1 MQTYVTLWKYTK
13 DGLMDIKKTNKRFEL
28 AKKVVKDAGG
38 KVLVAYGLVGKYDL
52 MTVMEMPNAKVAAAT
67 ILKIC
72 STGRVTSQS
81 MIALPLEE
89 FIDIAQKV

>member
-28 AKKVVKDAGG
+28 AKKVVKEAGG
-38 KVLVAYGLVGKYDL
+38 KLLSCYGLVGKYDL
-52 MTVMEMPNAKVAAAT
+52 ITVMQMPNEKVAAAT

-72 STGRVTSQS
+72 STGRITSQT
-81 MIALPLEE
+81 MTALSLEE
-89 FIDIAQKV
+89 FIDITKEV

>member
-28 AKKVVKDAGG
+28 AKKVVKEAGG
-38 KVLVAYGLVGKYDL
+38 KVIAAYGLIGKYDL
-52 MTVMEMPNAKVAAAT
+52 LTVMEMPNEKVAAAT

-81 MIALPLEE
+81 MTALSLDE
-89 FIDIAQKV
+89 FVTMTQKV

>member
-38 KVLVAYGLVGKYDL
+38 KVLAAYGLIGKYDL
-52 MTVMEMPNAKVAAAT
+52 ITVMEMPNEQVAAAT

-81 MIALPLEE
+81 MTALSLDE
-89 FIDIAQKV
+89 FINITKKV

>member
-1 MQTYVTLWKYTK
+1 MPTYVTLWKYTK

-38 KVLVAYGLVGKYDL
+38 KLLSVYGLVGKYDL
-52 MTVMEMPNAKVAAAT
+52 MTVMEMPNEKVAAAT

-72 STGRVTSQS
+72 STGRITSQS
-81 MIALPLEE
+81 MIALSLEE
-89 FIDIAQKV
+89 FIDITKEV

>member
-1 MQTYVTLWKYTK
+1 MPTYVTLWKYTK

-38 KVLVAYGLVGKYDL
+38 KLLAVYGLVGKYDL
-52 MTVMEMPNAKVAAAT
+52 MTVMEMPNEKVAAAT

-72 STGRVTSQS
+72 STGRITSQS
-81 MIALPLEE
+81 MIALSLDD
-89 FIDIAQKV
+89 FIDITKEV

>member
-13 DGLMDIKKTNKRFEL
+13 DGLMDIKKTNKRFEF

-38 KVLVAYGLVGKYDL
+38 KLLAVYGLIGEYDL
-52 MTVMEMPNAKVAAAT
+52 ITVMDMPNEKVAAAT

-72 STGRVTSQS
+72 STGRITSQS
-81 MIALPLEE
+81 MTALSLEE
-89 FIDIAQKV
+89 FIDITKEV

>member
-38 KVLVAYGLVGKYDL
+38 EVLAVYGLVGKYDL
-52 MTVMEMPNAKVAAAT
+52 MTVMEMPNEKVAAAT

-72 STGRVTSQS
+72 STGRVTSQT
-81 MIALPLEE
+81 MTALSLDE
-89 FIDIAQKV
+89 FISITQKV

>member
-28 AKKVVKDAGG
+28 AIKVVKDAGG
-38 KVLVAYGLVGKYDL
+38 KVHSAYGLVGKYDL
-52 MTVMEMPNAKVAAAT
+52 MTVMEMPNEKVAAAT

-81 MIALPLEE
+81 MTALTLEE
-89 FIDIAQKV
+89 FIAITQKV

>member
-13 DGLMDIKKTNKRFEL
+13 DGLMDIKKTNKRFEF

-38 KVLVAYGLVGKYDL
+38 KLLAVYGLVGKYDL
-52 MTVMEMPNAKVAAAT
+52 ITVMEMPNEKVAAAT

-72 STGRVTSQS
+72 STGRITSQT
-81 MIALPLEE
+81 MTALSLDE
-89 FIDIAQKV
+89 FIDITKEV

>member
-38 KVLVAYGLVGKYDL
+38 KLLSVYGLIGEYDL
-52 MTVMEMPNAKVAAAT
+52 ITVMEMPNEKVAAAT

-72 STGRVTSQS
+72 STGRVTSKT
-81 MIALPLEE
+81 MTALSLED
-89 FIDIAQKV
+89 FVTITTKV